1 MEETMKQFGGNVLFL
16 DRSDINTDEI
26 IPAKYLTE
34 ISKQALKPY
43 LLEDLKLDNF
53 NPKTDVAGKKVIITR
68 ENFGCGSSREH
79 APWALEVNGIYTVVA
94 QNFARIF
101 RQNMF
106 NCGMMAIEIDRK
118 SIDDTFRT
126 FADKDTECKIILND
140 DETAKVRFFIS
151 QASMSTTQSEKGTLL
166 KSLFLDGK
174 VSVKFHKLFQIMKI
188 NLPVCNDIKDK
199 EITIY
204 LQETQTYNNTQSL
217 FCY

>member
-1 MEETMKQFGGNVLFL
+1 MKQFGGNVLFL

-53 NPKTDVAGKKVIITR
+53 NPKTDVAGKKLIITR

-106 NCGMMAIEIDRK
+106 NCGMMAI
-118 SIDDTFRT
+118 IDDMFRT
-126 FADKDTECKIILND
+126 FADKDTECKIVLND
-140 DETAKVRFFIS
+140 DETAKVKLIAGSLSKSYQFKLDDF
-151 QASMSTTQSEKGTLL
+151 EKALVQN
-166 KSLFLDGK
+166 DGWIGFADNK
-174 VSVKFHKLFQIMKI
+174 
-188 NLPVCNDIKDK
+188 
-199 EITIY
+199 Y
-204 LQETQTYNNTQSL
+204 
-217 FCY
+217 